1 MAVLW
6 HVVVELVL
14 LDVIEETSHSL
25 GNR

>member
-14 LDVIEETSHSL
+14 DVIEETSHSL
-25 GNR
+25 GNG